1 MPHSTL
7 HLRLSAGTVAAGL
20 VVAISCV
27 GIVRAER
34 FHPQNSV
41 TYTCSSG
48 KACVQGNA
56 TGTPYG
62 IYGSAQSTGVQG
74 QTTSTT
80 GGSGTSGIS
89 TGGSGN
95 AHGVYGRSSNGQG
108 VYGTS
113 STANGVEGH
122 TQSLQDFAGVAGY
135 GDGTGLVETG
145 VYGKGGAAGVA
156 GESLSGGIAVD
167 AQGDD
172 TSSDIFY
179 GIDIANDAT
188 CIIDPKADL
197 HCTGKITGKR
207 ALRTEQSSTMG
218 HDVLAYTSETAS
230 ATIEDV
236 GTAHIAGG
244 RGHVALDPA
253 FASSTDRSGYYVFLT
268 PMGDTRGL
276 YVSAKTVAG
285 FDVRESQGGRSTV
298 AFDYRIVAHPLGA
311 DYDRLPPAEQVPARK
326 LRRR

>member
-1 MPHSTL
+1 MRHATVQF
-7 HLRLSAGTVAAGL
+7 RLAAGTVATGL

-34 FHPQNSV
+34 FHPQGSV
-41 TYTCSSG
+41 SYTCSTG
-48 KACVQGNA
+48 KACVQSNA
-56 TGTPYG
+56 SGTTYG
-62 IYGSAQSTGVQG
+62 IYGSASSTGVLG

-80 GGSGTSGIS
+80 GGSGTAGIS
-89 TGGSGN
+89 TGASGS

-113 STANGVEGH
+113 STANGIEGH

-172 TSSDIFY
+172 TSTDLFY

-188 CIIDPKADL
+188 CIINANADL
-197 HCTGKITGKR
+197 HCTGKITGKK
-207 ALRTEQSSTMG
+207 ALRTEQASATG
-218 HDVLAYTSETAS
+218 HDVLAYTAETAS

-236 GTAHIAGG
+236 GSARIVGG

-276 YVSAKTVAG
+276 YVMAKTVGG
-285 FDVRESQGGRSTV
+285 FDVREAQGGRSTV

-311 DYDRLPPAEQVPARK
+311 DHDRLPVAEQAQARR
-326 LRRR
+326 LRTR